1 MNWRRWLEWGGY
13 AAGAV
18 LIAFGI
24 AVIALALNGR
34 STVHNS
40 LKDEKITGTP
50 DMTPAAIKEEA
61 AQAGLKD
68 ISLPSCSVCRQGD
81 RQRRPWRCRAVH
93 AGSTRWRRPAAWSTP
108 SAALRDD
115 DGKGTNDAAKASK
128 GPSGLRSTTPRGR
141 SGSPNSAL
149 DRRNVSYMADQ
160 LALFSLV
167 VGIALLL
174 TGVGFIILA
183 AGGALRRTTA
193 AARPGRSSSGE
204 LRLREENQMG
214 FDQYHEPAAETQR
227 GDPHLRADDRVA
239 DRGGRGDRLVRQR
252 MSLEPDPQAK
262 AIMANAQLEEFK
274 HFGMDLEFPAPEDA
288 AVANRPATGD
298 PLHRRRHRR
307 ERGGGRGE
315 AGSRVSARGIPLP
328 QRDSARVQ
336 AVVERPS
343 SHARSAR
350 R

>member
-13 AAGAV
+13 AAGAI

-34 STVHNS
+34 STVHSS

-68 ISLPSCSVCRQGD
+68 ISLPSCSVAGKVIDSGD
-81 RQRRPWRCRAVH
+81 RGRCFARYMRIH
-93 AGSTRWRRPAAWSTP
+93 ALEATGGLVYAEMPRYAT
-108 SAALRDD
+108 D

-128 GPSGLRSTTPRGR
+128 GPSGRPLDNPARQVWITETALST
-141 SGSPNSAL
+141 AL
-149 DRRNVSYMADQ
+149 NVSYMADQ

-193 AARPGRSSSGE
+193 AAAPRPE
-204 LRLREENQMG
+204 VA
-214 FDQYHEPAAETQR
+214 PA
-227 GDPHLRADDRVA
+227 
-239 DRGGRGDRLVRQR
+239 
-252 MSLEPDPQAK
+252 S
-262 AIMANAQLEEFK
+262 
-274 HFGMDLEFPAPEDA
+274 
-288 AVANRPATGD
+288 
-298 PLHRRRHRR
+298 
-307 ERGGGRGE
+307 
-315 AGSRVSARGIPLP
+315 
-328 QRDSARVQ
+328 
-336 AVVERPS
+336 
-343 SHARSAR
+343 
-350 R
+350 